1 MTAHMRDDTRL
12 QRHQPD
18 GEPAALRPVA
28 VVRLPVDGSDWADH
42 LPPVPSGHRVSV
54 SFTQSA
60 SWAHHGP
67 VLRGLGYRVVDE
79 VPAVDDDAEC
89 VDMVLYDDLPVS
101 QPSWWRA
108 VAVLAEQVLPLTF
121 GPARLASAR
130 ILAVHGRAAE
140 MG

>member
-1 MTAHMRDDTRL
+1 MTAHMRDDSL
-12 QRHQPD
+12 LHRHQPD
-18 GEPAALRPVA
+18 GDIDAPRPVA
-28 VVRLPVDGSDWADH
+28 VVRLPVDGCDWADH

-67 VLRGLGYRVVDE
+67 VLRGLGYQVVDE
-79 VPAVDDDAEC
+79 VPAVDEDAEC

-108 VAVLAEQVLPLTF
+108 VAVLAERVLPLAF

-130 ILAVHGRAAE
+130 LLAAHRRAATD
-140 MG
+140 